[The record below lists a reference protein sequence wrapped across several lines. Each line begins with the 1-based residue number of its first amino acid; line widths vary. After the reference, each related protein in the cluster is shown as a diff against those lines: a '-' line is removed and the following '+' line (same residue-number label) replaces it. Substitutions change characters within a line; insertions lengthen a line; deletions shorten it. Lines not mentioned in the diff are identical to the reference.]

1 MKNTHMDMD
10 EEACKRRCMYKSVG
24 LLVLR
29 LIFVAWM
36 LHGIQKLMD
45 INGTTSFFGS
55 LGVPMP
61 GVMAWVVSLLE
72 TFGSLALLL
81 GLGTRYVAPLMAF
94 IMLVAILTA
103 HLPSALKAGL
113 PFGYLKME
121 LPVSYFVI
129 SVALALGG
137 PGRYSLDKLL
147 FCKNKCPEKK

>member
-1 MKNTHMDMD
+1 
-10 EEACKRRCMYKSVG
+10 MYKSVG

-36 LHGIQKLMD
+36 LHGVQKLMD
-45 INGTTSFFGS
+45 IEGTTKFFSG
-55 LGVPMP
+55 LGIPMP
-61 GVMAWVVSLLE
+61 NAMAWVVSLIE

-94 IMLVAILTA
+94 VMLVAILTA

-121 LPVSYFVI
+121 LPISYFVI
-129 SVALALGG
+129 SVALALSG

-147 FCKNKCPEKK
+147 FCKNKCDGKCQGKK